1 MQSEQRFISMQLI
14 YRPEIVPSH
23 ESEGWIAGK
32 PDPFCFG
39 EAEDWGKHNDAL
51 PNLESGFHV

>member
-1 MQSEQRFISMQLI
+1 MQLI
-14 YRPEIVPSH
+14 YRPEVVASH

-32 PDPFCFG
+32 PDLFCFG

-51 PNLESGFHV
+51 PDLESGFHV